1 MKFTTLCYLERGNEY
16 LMLHRTK
23 KELDF
28 NKDMW
33 IGVGGHF
40 EENESPD
47 DCLIREV
54 KEETGLTLTSY
65 KMRGILTF
73 VYRDICEYTCLY
85 TADGFEGEMITC
97 NEGDLEWISKDKLLT
112 LGLFEG
118 DLIFFKLLLE
128 DAPFFSLKL
137 TYDQVNEHRL
147 IDAELNSKKMELFDI
162 LDENGVP
169 TGLTRERS
177 LCHLLGTPHQTG
189 HVWIVRKK
197 NDCACQNVT
206 INSTN
211 NADETSDKLVDHATI
226 QYELLLQK
234 RSHDKDSFPDC
245 YDISSAGHVPAGSA
259 VLDSAIRELS
269 EELGI
274 NASTDDLVMIG
285 THEGNSHSIFYGKPF
300 HNHEFSTL
308 YLYTRPVQ
316 IEDLVLQESEIQSV
330 KWFDLNKLMED
341 VKNDAP
347 GYCLYYDELQIL
359 KDALDKRN
367 AMCIQ

>member
-1 MKFTTLCYLERGNEY
+1 MEFTTLCYLERDDAY

-23 KELDF
+23 KKLDF

-47 DCLIREV
+47 ECLFREV

-65 KMRGILTF
+65 RMRGILTF
-73 VYRDICEYTCLY
+73 VYRNICEYVCLY
-85 TADGFEGEMITC
+85 TADGFEGEMISC
-97 NEGDLEWISKDKLLT
+97 NEGDLEWIPKDKLLS
-112 LGLFEG
+112 LHLFEG

-128 DAPFFSLKL
+128 NAPFFSLKL
-137 TYDQVNEHRL
+137 TYDKVNEHRL
-147 IDAELNSKKMELFDI
+147 VDAELNGKKLELFDI
-162 LDENGVP
+162 LDENGEP

-177 LCHLLGTPHQTG
+177 LCHLLGTPHRTG
-189 HVWIVRKK
+189 HVWIVQSTGEKRDTETAK
-197 NDCACQNVT
+197 NSESTARHCQV
-206 INSTN
+206 
-211 NADETSDKLVDHATI
+211 
-226 QYELLLQK
+226 LLQK
-234 RSHDKDSFPDC
+234 RSHNKDSFPDC
-245 YDISSAGHVPAGSA
+245 YDISSAGHVPAGSS

-274 NASTDDLVMIG
+274 CASPDDLIPIG

-308 YLYTRPVQ
+308 YLYKKTVQ
-316 IEDLVLQESEIQSV
+316 IENLTLQEEEIQSV
-330 KWFDLNKLMED
+330 QWFDLDQLIED

-347 GYCLYYDELQIL
+347 GYCLYYDELMQL
-359 KDALDKRN
+359 QDAL
-367 AMCIQ
+367 